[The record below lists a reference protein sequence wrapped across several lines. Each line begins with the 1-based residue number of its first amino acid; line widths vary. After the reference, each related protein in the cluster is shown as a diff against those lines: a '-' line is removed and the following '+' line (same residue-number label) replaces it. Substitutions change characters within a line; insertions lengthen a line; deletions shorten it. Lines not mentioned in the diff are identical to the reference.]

1 MGHESRLF
9 SQSKTSCSHIGNVY
23 LVANCRESH
32 SGKGV
37 KSNLACKGCNLCLK
51 GESQQHHSQTEIC
64 SVRVGGSLYP
74 SMLTLLSSASSQD
87 LPDWWPSDFLNYAY
101 TDFLLLKLGISMEQL
116 FSLQLTTLVSR
127 KKKNRKKILNF
138 VSIHIFM
145 NSYTYPF
152 LSLSDI

>member
-1 MGHESRLF
+1 MGHESHLF

-32 SGKGV
+32 SGEGV
-37 KSNLACKGCNLCLK
+37 KSNLACKGCNLCQK

-74 SMLTLLSSASSQD
+74 SMLTVLSRASFQD
-87 LPDWWPSDFLNYAY
+87 LPDWWLS
-101 TDFLLLKLGISMEQL
+101 DFLLLKLGISVEQL
-116 FSLQLTTLVSR
+116 FSLQLTTLASR
-127 KKKNRKKILNF
+127 KNKNRKKNTLNF

-145 NSYTYPF
+145 NSYAYPF